1 MNSASLWSFI
11 APLSRRAR
19 GLADAAARDV
29 RVCAGLLAATLL
41 AASAALAQPA
51 ASDELQQLLQRA
63 ESNERV
69 RIIVGVGLD
78 RPFRA
83 EGELTAA
90 AQASE
95 QRTRIATA
103 QERLMAALAGLGG
116 RLHGRFEFI
125 PYLAAEVDA
134 FALRG
139 LMNSPLVTAIHE
151 DRVNELLL
159 GESVP
164 LIGGPIAW
172 DAGLTGAGWTVAVLD
187 TGVDKTHPFLV
198 GKVVSEACY
207 STASSSYQSLCP
219 GGASSSTATGSGVN
233 CSTSIDGCGHGTH
246 VAGIATGLNAPGGFS
261 GVAKDANL
269 IAIKVFSLRTS
280 TSDLGAFDSDII
292 KGLERVYALRS
303 TYNIASVNMSL
314 GGSRY
319 YSACDSANPAMK
331 TAIDNLRSAGIAV
344 VIASGNNS
352 YKTSMSYPACISSAV
367 SVGASCDAGPDS
379 SRCQTGID
387 GVASYSNIASFIT
400 LVAPGS
406 YITSSFPGTGYQTW
420 NGTSMATPHVAGAWA
435 LLKQQTPSLSVSD
448 GITLLRNNAATID
461 DTRSGGVVTGLKLVE
476 LGFLAGGSQF
486 ALTVSKAGS
495 GSGTVAS
502 YPAGINCGAVCTKD
516 FVSGTDVT
524 LTAMPDSGSAF
535 AGWSGS
541 GCSGPGACT
550 VSMTEARDVTAT
562 FNVGPD
568 TTPDAFSFTSQTGV
582 ALGASVTSNSVTP
595 TGYAAAASISVTNG
609 QYSIGCSGS
618 FTSSAGTISP
628 GQSVCVRHTASSTP
642 GTTVTT
648 TLTIGGINGTFSST
662 TLSNYTLTVNRIG
675 TGSGTVNS
683 SPSGIDCGQAC
694 SASFLSGTSV
704 TLAAAAG
711 GDSTFAGWSGSGCS
725 GTGTCVVSMTA
736 ARSVTARFN
745 FIPDTTPN
753 AFGFTPQTG
762 IPPGS
767 TVTSD
772 TVVPSGYNTAT
783 AIAVANGQYSIGC
796 SGTFTSSAGT
806 ISPGQSVCVRHT
818 ASNTPN
824 TVVTTTLTIGGVTG
838 TFSSTT
844 LPIYLLTVSKAGNGS
859 GMVISSPS
867 GISCGTNCVEN
878 YYSGSTV
885 TLTATADLGSMF
897 AGWSGGG
904 CSGTGTCVVTMSAA
918 TTMTATFNRL
928 PDTTPDVFGF
938 TPKTGVAINGSITS
952 EAVTPGGYDTAAA
965 ISVANGQYS
974 IGCNGTF
981 TSSAG
986 TISPG
991 QRVCVRH
998 TSSST
1003 PDGTVTTT
1011 LTIGGVNGNF
1021 SSTTSPGPVFALAV
1035 TAVGTGTGMVTG
1047 NPDGIDC
1054 GSTCSAAYANGS
1066 SVTLAAAPDVESLF
1080 AGWSGACS
1088 GTGAC
1093 VVGMTA
1099 ARSVTA
1105 SFDFAP
1111 ATAQKIAALYIAFF
1125 TRAAELGGL
1134 DFWKAVA
1141 RDSGLGNIE
1150 LMRSM
1155 ADGFADHPS
1164 FIALYGAL
1172 GNAAFV
1178 DAIYLNVGGK
1188 PADAAGRAYWLGLL
1202 NAGMSRSDFVADF
1215 VFGLLEITEAELQ
1228 AMASRGEITQA
1239 ELQDALAR
1247 KAQVTNRSAVA
1258 LAFVDAMRA
1267 ASNLLPTT
1275 DPLDPDSLAADP
1287 AYQASQNIIRKVT
1300 EDPSS
1305 MDAPLDYLAGEPTI
1319 AGINDVFGS

>member
-1 MNSASLWSFI
+1 MSPNPLRSLI

-29 RVCAGLLAATLL
+29 RLFVGLLAATLL
-41 AASAALAQPA
+41 AASTALAQPVPSEA
-51 ASDELQQLLQRA
+51 LQQLLQRA

-90 AQASE
+90 AQAGE

-172 DAGLTGAGWTVAVLD
+172 DAGLTGAGWSVAVLD
-187 TGVDKTHPFLV
+187 TGVDKTHPFLA

-207 STASSSYQSLCP
+207 STASSTYESLCP

-233 CSTSIDGCGHGTH
+233 CNTSIDGCGHGTH

-261 GVAKDANL
+261 GVAKDASV

-303 TYNIASVNMSL
+303 TFNIASVNMSL

-331 TAIDNLRSAGIAV
+331 TAIDNLRAAGIAV

-435 LLKQQTPSLSVSD
+435 LLKQQTPSLSVSE
-448 GITLLRNNAATID
+448 GISLLRDNAATID

-476 LGFLAGGSQF
+476 LGFLSGSNEY
-486 ALTVSKAGS
+486 ALTVSKAGN

-502 YPAGINCGAVCTKD
+502 DPAGISCGAVCTED
-516 FVSGTDVT
+516 FLSGTDVT
-524 LTAMPDSGSAF
+524 LTATPDSGSTF

-541 GCSGPGACT
+541 GCSGTGACA
-550 VSMTEARDVTAT
+550 VSMTEARNVTAE
-562 FNVGPD
+562 FNAGPD
-568 TTPDAFSFTSQTGV
+568 TTPDPFGFTAQTGV
-582 ALGASVTSNSVTP
+582 ALGATVTSNSIIP
-595 TGYAAAASISVTNG
+595 TGYAAAAGISVANG

-618 FTSSAGTISP
+618 FTSSAGTINP
-628 GQSVCVRHTASSTP
+628 GQSVCARHTASSTP
-642 GTTVTT
+642 GATVTT

-662 TLSNYTLTVNRIG
+662 TLPNYALTVNRIG
-675 TGSGTVNS
+675 TGSGTVSS
-683 SPSGIDCGQAC
+683 SPSGIDCGQSC
-694 SASFLSGTSV
+694 SADFLSGTSV

-711 GDSTFAGWSGSGCS
+711 GDSSFAGWSGSGCS
-725 GTGTCVVSMTA
+725 GTGACVVSMTA

-753 AFGFTPQTG
+753 VFGFTPQAD
-762 IPPGS
+762 ISPGS

-772 TVVPSGYNTAT
+772 TIVPSGYNTAT
-783 AIAVANGQYSIGC
+783 AVVVANGQYSIGC

-818 ASNTPN
+818 ASSTPN
-824 TVVTTTLTIGGVTG
+824 TVVTTTLSIGGVSG
-838 TFSSTT
+838 TFSSKT
-844 LPIYLLTVSKAGNGS
+844 LPIYLLTVSKAGTGS
-859 GMVISSPS
+859 GMVTSSPA
-867 GISCGTNCVEN
+867 GIGCGTNCVEN
-878 YYSGSTV
+878 YYSGTTV
-885 TLTATADLGSMF
+885 TLTATADIGSMF

-904 CSGTGTCVVTMSAA
+904 CSGTGTCVVSMSAA
-918 TTMTATFNRL
+918 RGVTATFDRI
-928 PDTTPDVFGF
+928 PDTTPDAFGF
-938 TPKTGVAINGSITS
+938 TPRTGVAVNGSITS
-952 EAVTPGGYDTAAA
+952 EAITPSGYDAAA
-965 ISVANGQYS
+965 AVSVVNGQYS
-974 IGCNGTF
+974 IGCSGTF

-986 TISPG
+986 TLTPAQS
-991 QRVCVRH
+991 VCVRH
-998 TSSST
+998 TSSGT
-1003 PDGTVTTT
+1003 PGGTVTTT
-1011 LTIGGVNGNF
+1011 LTLGDVNGTF
-1021 SSTTSPGPVFALAV
+1021 SSTTSPGTVFAL
-1035 TAVGTGTGMVTG
+1035 MVTG
-1047 NPDGIDC
+1047 SAPVRVRLPAVPRESTAATPATSLMPTAPGHVV
-1054 GSTCSAAYANGS
+1054 GSAG
-1066 SVTLAAAPDVESLF
+1066 VESTF
-1080 AGWSGACS
+1080 AGWSGACA
-1088 GTGAC
+1088 GTGTC
-1093 VVGMTA
+1093 VVSMTA
-1099 ARSVTA
+1099 ARSV
-1105 SFDFAP
+1105 S
-1111 ATAQKIAALYIAFF
+1111 ATLHSPRRRPPQKISALYIAFF
-1125 TRAAELGGL
+1125 TRAADFDGLG
-1134 DFWKAVA
+1134 FWKAVA
-1141 RDSGLGNIE
+1141 YASGLDDLT
-1150 LMRSM
+1150 LMRAM
-1155 ADGFADHPS
+1155 AAGFADHPS
-1164 FIALYGAL
+1164 FIGDLRR
-1172 GNAAFV
+1172 
-1178 DAIYLNVGGK
+1178 
-1188 PADAAGRAYWLGLL
+1188 AGRRGLRRCHLPERRRQAGRYRRQGLL
-1202 NAGMSRSDFVADF
+1202 
-1215 VFGLLEITEAELQ
+1215 
-1228 AMASRGEITQA
+1228 
-1239 ELQDALAR
+1239 AR
-1247 KAQVTNRSAVA
+1247 R
-1258 LAFVDAMRA
+1258 
-1267 ASNLLPTT
+1267 
-1275 DPLDPDSLAADP
+1275 
-1287 AYQASQNIIRKVT
+1287 
-1300 EDPSS
+1300 
-1305 MDAPLDYLAGEPTI
+1305 
-1319 AGINDVFGS
+1319 